1 MWHPNGASVL
11 QPVLRSSLIEATQF
25 VPDLLHMVHVQ
36 LSGARDVQDAPRVV
50 PRLIVEMAP
59 EALVNMLTKAS
70 GASISLLTQLCKQQG
85 FDGLVG
91 KRSRLHAFRV

>member
-1 MWHPNGASVL
+1 M
-11 QPVLRSSLIEATQF
+11 
-25 VPDLLHMVHVQ
+25 
-36 LSGARDVQDAPRVV
+36 V

-59 EALVNMLTKAS
+59 EALVNMLTKPS